1 MNAMMISASVSTF
14 DIFNQKH
21 NLMTTLD
28 VLKGIQ
34 RIMIEKL
41 IAKSDIIISVS
52 SRPGRSELS
61 IYVQNTS
68 YVVLAHE
75 IFIDDTGI
83 DFKEEN
89 RKAYVRIW
97 ETINKHTRISVAS

>member
-1 MNAMMISASVSTF
+1 MMISASVSTF

-83 DFKEEN
+83 EFKEEN

>member
-1 MNAMMISASVSTF
+1 MMISASVSTF

>member
-1 MNAMMISASVSTF
+1 MMISASVSTI

>member
-1 MNAMMISASVSTF
+1 MLTI
-14 DIFNQKH
+14 DIMEINI
-21 NLMTTLD
+21 MTTLD

-52 SRPGRSELS
+52 SRPERSELS

>member
-52 SRPGRSELS
+52 SRPERSELS
-61 IYVQNTS
+61 IYVQNTD

>member
-1 MNAMMISASVSTF
+1 
-14 DIFNQKH
+14 
-21 NLMTTLD
+21 MTTLD

-52 SRPGRSELS
+52 SRPERSELS
-61 IYVQNTS
+61 IYVQNTD

-75 IFIDDTGI
+75 IFIDDTRI

-89 RKAYVRIW
+89 KEAYSRII
-97 ETINKHTRISVAS
+97 EAIDRQCKVAIAG

>member
-21 NLMTTLD
+21 NLMTTLY

>member
-75 IFIDDTGI
+75 IFFDDTGI

>member
-1 MNAMMISASVSTF
+1 MEINI
-14 DIFNQKH
+14 
-21 NLMTTLD
+21 MTTLD
-28 VLKGIQ
+28 VLKGVQ

-41 IAKSDIIISVS
+41 IGKNDIIISVS
-52 SRPGRSELS
+52 SRPERSELS
-61 IYVQNTS
+61 IYVQNTD

-75 IFIDDTGI
+75 IFIDDTRI

>member
-1 MNAMMISASVSTF
+1 MMISASVSTF

-34 RIMIEKL
+34 RTMIEKL
-41 IAKSDIIISVS
+41 IAKSDIIISVT
-52 SRPGRSELS
+52 SRPERSELS
-61 IYVQNTS
+61 IYVQNTD

>member
-41 IAKSDIIISVS
+41 IAKSDIIISVT
-52 SRPGRSELS
+52 SRPERSELS
-61 IYVQNTS
+61 IYVQNTD

>member
-1 MNAMMISASVSTF
+1 MEINV
-14 DIFNQKH
+14 
-21 NLMTTLD
+21 MTTLD

-52 SRPGRSELS
+52 SRPERSELS
-61 IYVQNTS
+61 IYVQNTA

-83 DFKEEN
+83 DFREEN
-89 RKAYVRIW
+89 KEAYYRII
-97 ETINKHTRISVAS
+97 ETIDRQCKVAIAG

>member
-1 MNAMMISASVSTF
+1 MEINI
-14 DIFNQKH
+14 
-21 NLMTTLD
+21 MTTLE

-41 IAKSDIIISVS
+41 IGKNDIIISVS
-52 SRPGRSELS
+52 SRPERSELS
-61 IYVQNTS
+61 IYVQNTD

-75 IFIDDTGI
+75 IFIDDTRI

-89 RKAYVRIW
+89 KEAYSRII
-97 ETINKHTRISVAS
+97 EAIDRQCKVAIAG

>member
-1 MNAMMISASVSTF
+1 MGINI
-14 DIFNQKH
+14 
-21 NLMTTLD
+21 MTTLD

-34 RIMIEKL
+34 RIMIKKL

-89 RKAYVRIW
+89 RKAYVRIR

>member
-1 MNAMMISASVSTF
+1 MLTI
-14 DIFNQKH
+14 DIMEINI
-21 NLMTTLD
+21 MTTLD

-61 IYVQNTS
+61 IYVQNTD

>member
-1 MNAMMISASVSTF
+1 MMISASVSTF

-41 IAKSDIIISVS
+41 IAKSDIIISVT
-52 SRPGRSELS
+52 SRPERSELS
-61 IYVQNTS
+61 IYVQNTD

>member
-1 MNAMMISASVSTF
+1 MMISASVSTF

-52 SRPGRSELS
+52 SRPERSELS
-61 IYVQNTS
+61 IYVQNTD

>member
-1 MNAMMISASVSTF
+1 
-14 DIFNQKH
+14 
-21 NLMTTLD
+21 MTTLD

-61 IYVQNTS
+61 IYVQNTD

-83 DFKEEN
+83 DFREEN
-89 RKAYVRIW
+89 KESYGRII
-97 ETINKHTRISVAS
+97 EAIDRQCKVAIAG

>member
-1 MNAMMISASVSTF
+1 MEINI
-14 DIFNQKH
+14 
-21 NLMTTLD
+21 MTTLD

-41 IAKSDIIISVS
+41 IGKSDIIIS
-52 SRPGRSELS
+52 SRPERSELS
-61 IYVQNTS
+61 IYVQNTD

-89 RKAYVRIW
+89 KEAYGRII
-97 ETINKHTRISVAS
+97 EAIDRQCKVAIAG

>member
-1 MNAMMISASVSTF
+1 
-14 DIFNQKH
+14 
-21 NLMTTLD
+21 MTTLD

-52 SRPGRSELS
+52 SRPERSELS
-61 IYVQNTS
+61 IYVQNTD

-75 IFIDDTGI
+75 IFIDDTRI
-83 DFKEEN
+83 DSKEEN
-89 RKAYVRIW
+89 KEAYSRII
-97 ETINKHTRISVAS
+97 EAIDRQCKVAIAG

>member
-1 MNAMMISASVSTF
+1 MEINI
-14 DIFNQKH
+14 
-21 NLMTTLD
+21 MTTLE

-41 IAKSDIIISVS
+41 IGKNDIIISVS

-61 IYVQNTS
+61 IYIQNTA

-75 IFIDDTGI
+75 IFIDDNSI
-83 DFKEEN
+83 DFKELNKEAYN
-89 RKAYVRIW
+89 RIV
-97 ETINKHTRISVAS
+97 ETINKHSTILMAC

>member
-1 MNAMMISASVSTF
+1 
-14 DIFNQKH
+14 
-21 NLMTTLD
+21 MTTLD

-52 SRPGRSELS
+52 SRPERSELS
-61 IYVQNTS
+61 IYVQNTD

-75 IFIDDTGI
+75 IFIDDTRI

-89 RKAYVRIW
+89 KEAYIRII
-97 ETINKHTRISVAS
+97 EAIDRQCKVAIAG

>member
-1 MNAMMISASVSTF
+1 MEINI
-14 DIFNQKH
+14 
-21 NLMTTLD
+21 MTTLD

-34 RIMIEKL
+34 RTMIEKL

-52 SRPGRSELS
+52 SRPERSELS
-61 IYVQNTS
+61 IYVQNTD

>member
-89 RKAYVRIW
+89 KEAYGRII
-97 ETINKHTRISVAS
+97 EAIDRQCKVAIAG

>member
-1 MNAMMISASVSTF
+1 
-14 DIFNQKH
+14 
-21 NLMTTLD
+21 MTTLD

-52 SRPGRSELS
+52 SQPGRSELS
-61 IYVQNTS
+61 IYVQNTD

-89 RKAYVRIW
+89 KEAYGRII
-97 ETINKHTRISVAS
+97 ETIDRQCKVAIAG